1 MTVNASESLN
11 TLMTAIRPALSL
23 PAPMPDALRLGV
35 SYKMEQVSSTATVKV
50 KDLQTNDVVGHL
62 TYTRYQPQRVE
73 VLEPPVSRVDVRV

>member
-1 MTVNASESLN
+1 
-11 TLMTAIRPALSL
+11 
-23 PAPMPDALRLGV
+23 
-35 SYKMEQVSSTATVKV
+35 VKV

>member
-1 MTVNASESLN
+1 MTVHTSELFKP
-11 TLMTAIRPALSL
+11 TMTAIRPAMSM

-35 SYKMEQVSSTATVKV
+35 SYKMQQVSSTATVKV